1 MTKKV
6 TQIIKIIEEMTAST
20 GRIPTYEA
28 IRARLGT
35 GSNST
40 IKKALTQY
48 QERHTSTAKTEIA
61 PNLPGKLFDQL
72 GTVAHSIW
80 EAGRNQAKSE
90 WADERK
96 ASSEKIKA
104 LEDEIQKLRDKVEL
118 QEIWE
123 LHISTVPLTI
133 APPASIDSQKLE
145 QELQKKSTTL
155 NRIAEKLPQLLKQ
168 RTLTL
173 NELTRLKAENE
184 ELRACMNI
192 EPAPPQ

>member
-28 IRARLGT
+28 IRERLGG

-48 QERHTSTAKTEIA
+48 LERHTSTAKTEIA

-72 GTVAHSIW
+72 GTVANSIW

-104 LEDEIQKLRDKVEL
+104 LEDEVQKLRDKVEL

-123 LHISTVPLTI
+123 LHRSAEPLTI
-133 APPASIDSQKLE
+133 APPASIDRQKLE
-145 QELQKKSTTL
+145 QELQKKSKL
-155 NRIAEKLPQLLKQ
+155 IGLSAAKIRELLQEKASTQE
-168 RTLTL
+168 
-173 NELTRLKAENE
+173 ELARLKAENE
-184 ELRACMNI
+184 ELRACMNA
-192 EPAPPQ
+192 ETAPPQ